1 MNQKELDRQ
10 WKLIER
16 ARTRG
21 CNPRTAEKFFVEE
34 CRRIALYWADA
45 EGLDH
50 KDACLGVV
58 HSILVM
64 LDGCAVGAPAY
75 AVRPINEAG
84 VEGAD
89 IAGKGLHHKLYFVRS
104 KSPRRHPRQGERG
117 KRRDQAVVRFCAKGG
132 AS

>member
-10 WKLIER
+10 WTLIEG
-16 ARTRG
+16 ARKRG
-21 CNPRTAEKFFVEE
+21 CSPRTAEKFFVEE

-45 EGLDH
+45 EGLDY

-75 AVRPINEAG
+75 AVRPINEDG

-89 IAGKGLHHKLYFVRS
+89 IAGHGLHHKLHFVRS

-117 KRRDQAVVRFCAKGG
+117 KRRNEAVACFFSKGG